1 MIYFARQELV
11 EGQIFN
17 FPGLK
22 FKSKSLYNEFVDS
35 RKTDPRVRSLALELG
50 FFANLI
56 GSSLEITQIGRSK
69 RSQIKIYGF
78 DKKSGH
84 REKPSRA
91 IDFSTKN
98 LPKKIIDKLIEHF
111 NFYLDL
117 GYHYSLIYHDV
128 GAGYHFHLQVP
139 HTKYNKILWDKE

>member
-1 MIYFARQELV
+1 M
-11 EGQIFN
+11 EGQFFN

-22 FKSKSLYNEFVDS
+22 FKSKSLYDEFLDS

-50 FFANLI
+50 LLANLI
-56 GSSLEITQIGRSK
+56 GSKLEITQIGRSK
-69 RSQIKIYGF
+69 NSQIKIYGF

-84 REKPSRA
+84 RERPSRA

-98 LPKKIIDKLIEHF
+98 LSKGTIDKLIEHF
-111 NFYLDL
+111 NFYLNL
-117 GYHYSLIYHDV
+117 GHHYSLICHDV

-139 HTKYNKILWDKE
+139 HAKYNKILWDKE